1 VDGGERGF
9 FTDKMDLVQR
19 ELKTLE
25 REGGI

>member
-1 VDGGERGF
+1 MDGGERI

-25 REGGI
+25 RERGM